1 MIWFTL
7 RRLALAVPTLL
18 LLLTAIFV
26 LVRLVP
32 GDPAAVIL
40 GDQASQ
46 SALTALR
53 AKLASISRSPSST
66 PSSSVTC

>member
-1 MIWFTL
+1 MRIRWPVRNDPL
-7 RRLALAVPTLL
+7 RGQALALAIPTLF
-18 LLLTAIFV
+18 LLLTGVFV

-46 SALTALR
+46 AALAALR
-53 AKLASISRSPSST
+53 AKSA
-66 PSSSVTC
+66 